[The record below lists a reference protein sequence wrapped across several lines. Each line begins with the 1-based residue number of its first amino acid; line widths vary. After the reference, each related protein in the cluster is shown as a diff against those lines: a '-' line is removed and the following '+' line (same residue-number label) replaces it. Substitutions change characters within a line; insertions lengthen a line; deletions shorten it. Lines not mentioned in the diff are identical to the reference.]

1 MRNRAFLKVAL
12 LGLLTLALAPGYALA
27 AGQGQDLSEMLA
39 SSAAVHAT
47 AVSGPILSGTP
58 LSHDYGV
65 QDNGTSTAFFFQ
77 FTNIGDQDLHITSI
91 STSDPAAFTAPAGG
105 ATLVPGAML
114 NAGIVFHPTDGAHHD
129 AILSVMSDG
138 GNLAIPL
145 SGQGNAPPTIVQ
157 PADVNASAFTTV
169 SFTVMGSDNDDT
181 LDDALTFSMV
191 SNLPP
196 GPTFDTA
203 TGAFLWHPIDTDGGT
218 FTATFSVTDGRLSVS
233 TAPVTIHIVVGN
245 RPPVAN
251 AGGSYNGATNVPL
264 TLDGSASFDPDAGQ
278 VLSYHWDFGDGS
290 SGSGATPSHTYTAPN
305 TYIAILTVCDDLA
318 PPDQLCA
325 QDFASVVIKN
335 EVPATLILKN
345 NGSTIRTHGGGKEKV
360 GIEEVQQPLTSIL
373 IETIKMKTTYP
384 NAGTVSSIAAQ
395 TKGATIGDMDL
406 DGFPDLDVYFT
417 RTDLNAL
424 LSNVPNNTVVTI
436 DVTGDVQTSTGTL
449 PVHGT
454 KLVTVKSSGNAVDV
468 AAYPNPFN
476 PQTNIAYT
484 TRVSGTVTMHIYSID
499 GRLVRTLKQGE
510 YTDAGTHEVTWNG
523 VDNLGRRVPSGVY
536 FVKTTV
542 GSDTSVFKLA
552 IMK

>member
-47 AVSGPILSGTP
+47 AVSGPILSGAP

-65 QDNGTSTAFFFQ
+65 QDNGTFTQFFFV
-77 FTNIGDQDLHITSI
+77 FTNIGDQDLHISSI
-91 STSDPAAFTAPAGG
+91 STSDPAFFAAGG
-105 ATLVPGAML
+105 SGLLTPGSTLTMGVT
-114 NAGIVFHPTDGAHHD
+114 FHPTDGAHHD

-145 SGQGNAPPTIVQ
+145 AGQGNAPPTIQQ
-157 PADVNASAFTTV
+157 PADVNAQAFTTI
-169 SFTVMGSDNDDT
+169 SFTVTATDADDT
-181 LDDALTFSMV
+181 LDDALTFSM
-191 SNLPP
+191 SSGLPP

-203 TGAFLWHPIDTDGGT
+203 TGAFLWHPIDTDQGSYSV
-218 FTATFSVTDGRLSVS
+218 TFSVSDGRLTAS
-233 TAPVTIHIVVGN
+233 TAPVMINVTQGN

-251 AGGSYNGATNVPL
+251 AGGSYNGATNVAL

-278 VLSYHWDFGDGS
+278 VLSYSWDFGDGKT
-290 SGSGATPSHTYTAPN
+290 GTGATVSHTYTAPN
-305 TYIAILTVCDDLA
+305 TYIATLTVCDDVL
-318 PPDQLCA
+318 PPFTQCA
-325 QDFASVVIKN
+325 SDFASVVIKN
-335 EVPATLILKN
+335 EIPAQLILKN
-345 NGSTIRTHGGGKEKV
+345 NGSSIRTHGGGKEKV
-360 GIEEVQQPLTSIL
+360 GIEELEQPLTSIL
-373 IETIKMKTTYP
+373 VETVKMTY
-384 NAGTVSSIAAQ
+384 AGNSIPAQ
-395 TKGATIGDMDL
+395 TKGAVIGDMDL
-406 DGFPDLDVYFT
+406 DGFPDLDVYFL
-417 RTDLNAL
+417 RTDINRL
-424 LSNVPNNTVVTI
+424 LGGVANNTVVTI

-454 KLVTVKSSGNAVDV
+454 KQVTVKSSGGAVAV

-484 TRVSGTVTMHIYSID
+484 TRVSGSVTMHIYSID
-499 GRLVRTLKQGE
+499 GRLVRTLKEGE

-523 VDNLGRRVPSGVY
+523 VDNLGRKAPSGIY

-542 GSDTSVFKLA
+542 GGDTSVFKLA